1 MDTGGGTSGREASI
15 WRKRAIFLNY
25 RPSLG
30 ETMPTRD
37 VGLWEEGRDYSKKI
51 RVDLIT
57 TTYTTTAAFSSPTRR
72 KRVSAGSYIMTPMSS
87 LRCIFP
93 LNDGWQLVSRGGE
106 GEGSIDK
113 SYVDDGARGSI
124 EIGKDLIP
132 ARSRLRP
139 LHDLGS
145 GRCTI
150 CWA

>member
-57 TTYTTTAAFSSPTRR
+57 TIPPRLPSHLPHDENVF
-72 KRVSAGSYIMTPMSS
+72 
-87 LRCIFP
+87 
-93 LNDGWQLVSRGGE
+93 QLG
-106 GEGSIDK
+106 
-113 SYVDDGARGSI
+113 
-124 EIGKDLIP
+124 LI
-132 ARSRLRP
+132 L
-139 LHDLGS
+139 
-145 GRCTI
+145 
-150 CWA
+150 